1 MLGVI
6 FILAL
11 CVLVTWDIHIRRK
24 QAPKTSARAPHTYGV
39 RIIPEEVRLLQAIQ
53 QGQSIDDFAQVE
65 MKDGVVLIMSDR
77 TTEMRKWQNTLIL
90 HQIGRRGGAGVE
102 LRVSLDGVK
111 QGLCL
116 LKEVEAL

>member
-1 MLGVI
+1 MLGAI

-11 CVLVTWDIHIRRK
+11 CVLVTWDIHIRRR
-24 QAPKTSARAPHTYGV
+24 QTPKLSVRPKTYGV
-39 RIIPEEVRLLQAIQ
+39 RIVPEETRLLQMIQ

-65 MKDGVVLIMSDR
+65 MKDGVVLIVNDR

-90 HQIGRRGGAGVE
+90 HQLGRRGGAGVE

-116 LKEVEAL
+116 LKEVETL